1 MNTVLDKDTFTF
13 TNNAPMVKLILH
25 NDDIF
30 PAEVVVEILSSV
42 MGFSNDRSY
51 QIMMDAHRNGRGLI
65 GEYTEPFAELSRD
78 QLVAEGLT
86 VTIEKI

>member
-1 MNTVLDKDTFTF
+1 MPVLERDTFTF
-13 TNNAPMVKLILH
+13 TNDAPMVKLILH
-25 NDDIF
+25 DDSIF

-42 MGFSNDRSY
+42 MGFSNDKSY
-51 QIMMDAHRNGRGLI
+51 QIMMDAHRNGRALI

-86 VTIEKI
+86 VSIEK